1 MAKQKMGRPKTREE
15 REAGATVTVIVTGTL
30 PIRDA
35 VTREPV
41 EEGGTARLN
50 PDETL
55 IDALVE
61 IGAVKVVPAD
71 KPKAAKA
78 A

>member
-1 MAKQKMGRPKTREE
+1 MAKQKAGRPKTREE
-15 REAGATVTVIVTGTL
+15 RDAGATVTAIVTGPH

-35 VTREPV
+35 VTRESV
-41 EEGGTARLN
+41 EEGGMVRLN
-50 PDETL
+50 PAETL